1 MHLSA
6 GTDAKGICLGV
17 ATRRLATNALCG
29 SDGSSL
35 GWYSSGD
42 IVFAGE
48 WREFSRE
55 GIRGGQ
61 TAGVLVHLAQPGG
74 PGEAA
79 QASLSFFLDGRPVG
93 SVSQPV
99 AVPADAGPLYPCLTL
114 YNMSSKV
121 ICHFAAPDIRY
132 RSHLPPHCCSLDGV
146 PLS

>member
-6 GTDAKGICLGV
+6 GTDAKSICLGV

-35 GWYSSGD
+35 GCSGD

-79 QASLSFFLDGRPVG
+79 QASLSFYLDGRP
-93 SVSQPV
+93 SARSASPSPSPPTRDPCT
-99 AVPADAGPLYPCLTL
+99 PASPSAR
-114 YNMSSKV
+114 
-121 ICHFAAPDIRY
+121 IRFD
-132 RSHLPPHCCSLDGV
+132 LI
-146 PLS
+146 